1 MKIGIDIRTLMDKN
15 YSGVPAYTLS
25 IVRSILEYDKKN
37 EYILYYNSGK
47 DVSANL
53 PEFKADNARVIATRY
68 PNKVYNYLLA
78 KILNY
83 PKIDRLLGVDVFFM
97 PHINFISLTSGVKS
111 VLTVHDLSFLR
122 HKEFFSTRKNIWHK
136 ILNVKKII
144 RSFKRVVAVSEH
156 TKYDIIDL
164 CGVEE
169 EKVKV
174 IPSGISNEFRLLP
187 GSNGKL
193 KQVAIKYDLPEK
205 FILFLGNI
213 EPRKNISGLIR
224 SFDLLLEENKDLRD
238 HELVLAGAK
247 AWGYKRAERLRQ
259 SLKYKNKIRFL
270 GYVDK
275 EDKVYLYN
283 LAKLFVYPS
292 FYEGFGF
299 PPLEAMACGV
309 PVLTSHA
316 TSLPEVVST
325 AAITINPYNGR
336 EITLAMAEMLRN
348 NILRQTLINKGL
360 KKAMNY
366 KVNDLGA
373 EYFKVLTY

>member
-1 MKIGIDIRTLMDKN
+1 
-15 YSGVPAYTLS
+15 YTLS
-25 IVRSILEYDKKN
+25 VVRSILEYDKKN

-47 DVSANL
+47 DISANL
-53 PEFKADNARVIATRY
+53 PEFKADNARIEATRY

-78 KILNY
+78 KILNF

-97 PHINFISLTSGVKS
+97 PHINFISLTSNVKS

-122 HKEFFSTRKNIWHK
+122 HKEFFSTRKNVWHK

-144 RSFKRVVAVSEH
+144 RFFKRVFAVSEH

-164 CGVEE
+164 CGIEE
-169 EKVKV
+169 EKIRV
-174 IPSGISNEFRLLP
+174 IPSGIGDEFMLLP
-187 GSNGKL
+187 KSDQRL
-193 KQVAIKYDLPEK
+193 KQVAMKYDLPEK
-205 FILFLGNI
+205 FVLYLGNI

-224 SFDLLLEENKDLRD
+224 SFDLLLKENKDLQD
-238 HELVLAGAK
+238 HRLILAGAK
-247 AWGYKRAERLRQ
+247 VCGYKRAERLRQ
-259 SLKYKNKIRFL
+259 RLKHKNKIRFL
-270 GYVDK
+270 GYVEK

-316 TSLPEVVST
+316 TSLPEVTGS
-325 AAITINPYNGR
+325 AAITINPYNAR
-336 EITLAMAEMLRN
+336 ELTLVMAEMLRN
-348 NILRQTLINKGL
+348 NILRQSLINKGL
-360 KKAMNY
+360 ERATNY
-366 KVNDLGA
+366 KIKDLGA
-373 EYFKVLTY
+373 KYFNVLTH